1 MAIDLVHYTPVA
13 SLKGG
18 VLIGL
23 GISIPLIF
31 NGRTAGVSGIVSNLV
46 SNYFKDGIWR
56 IAFLLGLVISPLAWR
71 YFSDP
76 IEVNIQTSNNLLVA
90 SGLLVGLGTSLA
102 LGCTSGHGIIGLA
115 NLSKRSVVATLTF
128 ISTAFFSFYL
138 IHHVWSL

>member
-1 MAIDLVHYTPVA
+1 MALDLVNYTPVA

-23 GISIPLIF
+23 GISILLVF

-46 SNYFKDGIWR
+46 SNFFKDGIWR
-56 IAFLLGLVISPLAWR
+56 LAFLLGLVISPVVWS
-71 YFSDP
+71 YFSTP
-76 IEVNIQTSNNLLVA
+76 IELHIQTSDKLLIT
-90 SGLLVGLGTSLA
+90 SGLLVGIGTALA

-115 NLSKRSVVATLTF
+115 NLSKRSIIATLTF
-128 ISTAFFSFYL
+128 ILVAVYSFYL